1 MRLPSVKKI
10 LVVLSLLLTTEA
22 GRASVDEYEEIVFYH
37 ADALGSPVVATDI
50 NGDVIWRE
58 EYTPYGSRLRHES
71 RETECSVSS
80 CTPVD
85 SLWDEKQWFTGKL
98 EETRTGIQY
107 FGARWYE
114 PELGRFLSVD
124 PVTFKE
130 GNVFSFNR
138 YAYANNNPYK
148 YVDPDGRDS
157 VSLTGTVHLPGSIL
171 HFFGLGEVPIS
182 GVHGGVVASFPGPW
196 SPEAE
201 FDFGLV
207 GGIDI
212 PSVDFGLGKASIDV
226 GYSKGTLS
234 DLSGDS
240 LEAAATIGTF
250 DAGLNWNAYSGE
262 LTGVKFGR
270 GFSLGSSSRAL
281 KRALLS
287 VKNRNLKSAFEH
299 LTNNNFSLTYQKNSA
314 IGMYGSRESNRIQN
328 TEKID
333 HD

>member
-148 YVDPDGRDS
+148 YVDPDGREVVQVGILFSLPEVLGGFQKLLRRDVKVSGFSAGLAWSTPDAYGQGEYDIGLYLTTRLNGEGLDTGKFAAIYATSVDDS
-157 VSLTGTVHLPGSIL
+157 ATLKDLAGIGAGFSGSFGPGGVDVSYSQDGLEMTGLHIGPGAGVTVH
-171 HFFGLGEVPIS
+171 GE
-182 GVHGGVVASFPGPW
+182 A
-196 SPEAE
+196 
-201 FDFGLV
+201 
-207 GGIDI
+207 
-212 PSVDFGLGKASIDV
+212 
-226 GYSKGTLS
+226 
-234 DLSGDS
+234 
-240 LEAAATIGTF
+240 
-250 DAGLNWNAYSGE
+250 
-262 LTGVKFGR
+262 TGVFSAKHGR
-270 GFSLGSSSRAL
+270 LDWNKSPP
-281 KRALLS
+281 
-287 VKNRNLKSAFEH
+287 VKNLVKDSMG
-299 LTNNNFSLTYQKNSA
+299 KD
-314 IGMYGSRESNRIQN
+314 
-328 TEKID
+328 KK
-333 HD
+333 